1 MSNSTTPKL
10 TQFPPEVCEAIGSY
24 VYRLVDPRNG
34 ETFYVGKGT
43 GNRIFQHAL
52 GALTSDEASGSLK
65 TERIRAILAEGLEV
79 LSIVHKYGMD
89 DATALAVEAA
99 LIDAYPGLTNLVKG
113 HAVDFSVTSAT
124 QILQRYTAEKV
135 VYHHAVIEILV
146 RFVGVGPA
154 LYDQTRF
161 AWKLSPKSAEAC
173 DYIFA
178 VRNGIV
184 REVYKADRW
193 VPANDPALG
202 ALAEESLAKRWAF
215 IGAPAPEDIRALYV
229 GKSVERREPGAA
241 NPIRYRSPA
250 NNTVSGV
257 CAH

>member
-1 MSNSTTPKL
+1 MTFTAATKSI

-43 GNRIFQHAL
+43 GNRIFQHAQ
-52 GALTSDEASGSLK
+52 GALKGNEDEGSLK
-65 TERIRAILAEGLEV
+65 LRRIRAIQAEGMDV
-79 LSIVHKYGMD
+79 LSIIHKYGMD

-113 HAVDFSVTSAT
+113 HAVDFSVSSAA
-124 QILQRYTAEKV
+124 QILQRYAAEKV
-135 VYHHAVIEILV
+135 VYHHAVMEILV
-146 RFVGVGPA
+146 RFVGVGQE

-161 AWKLSPKSAEAC
+161 AWKLSQKSALAC

-184 REVYKADRW
+184 REVYKAHEW
-193 VPANDPALG
+193 VPASDPALG
-202 ALAEESLAKRWAF
+202 ALADEALAKRWAF
-215 IGAPAPEDIRALYV
+215 IGEVAPDDVRALYV
-229 GKSVERREPGAA
+229 GKSVERREKGTA

-250 NNTVSGV
+250 NNVT
-257 CAH
+257 AIAEE